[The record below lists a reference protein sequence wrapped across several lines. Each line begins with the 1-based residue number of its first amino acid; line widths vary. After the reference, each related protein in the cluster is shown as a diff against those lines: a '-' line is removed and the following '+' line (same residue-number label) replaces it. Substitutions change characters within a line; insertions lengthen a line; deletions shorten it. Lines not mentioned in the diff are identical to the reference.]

1 MKHDVRTITFRER
14 EFKGSRLRCLLLTS
28 QSDTEVAGVL
38 TSLVTPH
45 ASVTPEDR
53 WAPRGLREPD
63 EGKLGE
69 TPGFLPKANRDA
81 LTRWWLAKSGRANT
95 PNWDLVSTCRIN
107 DRAGLVLVEAKA
119 HEAELG
125 DDRCGAVDT
134 DNIDRIDLALAEAMA
149 GWNAMMPGFVL
160 SAKTHYQLSN
170 RFAFAWKLA
179 TMGVPVV
186 LVYLGFLDAG
196 EMESG
201 NRVVLKNQAQWRD
214 CVLDRSKGTIPQAA
228 WGRTFDVDG
237 TPVTVLIRS
246 AVVAIDVRLLAA
258 CSSASTAA
266 ASRTSSKPSA

>member
-1 MKHDVRTITFRER
+1 MKHDERTITFRER

-38 TSLVTPH
+38 TSFVAPH
-45 ASVTPEDR
+45 ASVTPEAH
-53 WAPRGLREPD
+53 WAPRGLRDPN

-69 TPGFLPKANRDA
+69 TPGFLPQAGQDT
-81 LTRWWLAKSGRANT
+81 LTRWWLANPGRANT
-95 PNWDLVSTCRIN
+95 PNWDLLSTCRIN
-107 DRAGLVLVEAKA
+107 DRPGLVLVEAKA

-125 DDRCGAVDT
+125 DDRCGAVDP
-134 DNIDRIDLALAEAMA
+134 DNIKQIDMALAEAMA
-149 GWNAMMPGFVL
+149 GWNALIPGFVL
-160 SAKTHYQLSN
+160 SAKSHYQLSN

-186 LVYLGFLDAG
+186 LVYLGFLDAE
-196 EMESG
+196 EMEWG
-201 NRVVLKNQAQWRD
+201 NRVLFKNQAQWRD

-246 AVVAIDVRLLAA
+246 AVVAIDVRLPAA
-258 CSSASTAA
+258 CSSAPTAA